1 MDEPTKTHLNPQGG
15 IIMADN
21 LPQTNKQEV
30 LPEPF
35 PHVPSP
41 SPETFVIPSSVP
53 EKTPPVSAPHAPPI
67 NPFIPQGVVP
77 AQTHGN
83 TKVPAGR
90 PAGSPIKKLLIILL
104 FLLVFGGF
112 ILGGLFLLRKMQGP
126 AEVTLT
132 YWGLWEED
140 AVVRSVLS
148 DFEAKNPKVKVQY
161 VKNSHQQYRERLQAA
176 INRGDGPDVFRF
188 HNTWIPMFRNELAT
202 APQGFMTANEFA
214 STFYPVASADL
225 VAGQS
230 IFGVPMMIDGLGLY
244 YNEELFATAGVTPPT
259 TWEEVLGIVPKL
271 TVKASDGTIVTSAIA
286 LGTTGNIENFSD
298 ILATM
303 MMQNGVKL
311 TNPIGKPA
319 EEALIFYR
327 KFADPSDPV
336 YTWNDSLDNSIY
348 AFATG
353 RVAMILAPSWR
364 AFEITELSKNNGKEV
379 RFQIAPVPQLP
390 GNTVSWASYWVEGV
404 SSKTKNQLEAW
415 NLVKFLTSKETVTKL
430 YTEAGKT
437 RLFGEPYAR
446 LDMAGSVAS
455 DPYVGAFVAQGA
467 HARSF
472 PLASRTFDNGLNDR
486 MIKYLVDA
494 VNGVHEGTAPG
505 AVLETLKSGFDQ
517 VLGSFGLSTG
527 TAPASP

>member
-1 MDEPTKTHLNPQGG
+1 MDEPTQTNVNPQGG

-21 LPQTNKQEV
+21 P
-30 LPEPF
+30 PEPNKPVVF
-35 PHVPSP
+35 PESFPQAP
-41 SPETFVIPSSVP
+41 PPTTETFVIPP
-53 EKTPPVSAPHAPPI
+53 SAPENVAPVPPANAPPI

-77 AQTHGN
+77 AQTQGN
-83 TKVPAGR
+83 TRAPAGR
-90 PAGSPIKKLLIILL
+90 PAGSAVKKLLMILL
-104 FLLVFGGF
+104 FLLLLGGF
-112 ILGGLFLLRKMQGP
+112 IFGGWFMFKKVQGP
-126 AEVTLT
+126 KEVTLT

-176 INRGDGPDVFRF
+176 VDRGDGPDVFRF
-188 HNTWIPMFRNELAT
+188 HNTWIPMLRNELAT
-202 APQGFMTANEFA
+202 APEGFMLPSEFT

-271 TVKASDGTIVTSAIA
+271 TVKASDGSIVTSAIA
-286 LGTTGNIENFSD
+286 LGTTGNVEHFSD

-311 TNPIGKPA
+311 TNPTGKPA
-319 EEALIFYR
+319 EEALIFYH

-364 AFEITELSKNNGKEV
+364 VFEITELAKNNGKEL
-379 RFQIAPVPQLP
+379 RFKIAPVPQLP

-404 SSKTKNQLEAW
+404 SSKTKNPKQAW
-415 NLVKFLTSKETVTKL
+415 DLVKFMTSKETVAKL

-437 RLFGEPYAR
+437 RLVGEPYSR
-446 LDMAGSVAS
+446 VDMASSVQS
-455 DPYVGAFVAQGA
+455 DPYVGAFVTQGA

-494 VNGVHEGTAPG
+494 VNSVNQGTAPT
-505 AVLETLKSGFDQ
+505 AVLETLKSGFGQ